1 MAFFNSRKPTNDEIT
16 KAGYAMYGLL
26 KEKNPFRSANE
37 IKNLIQRQINEC
49 NTLSELDSKWH
60 QLCKQYNLNPKQAF
74 QKYGPNNSNNN
85 SNTFTWE
92 NDTNNNAWNTGF
104 GGFNFS
110 ASQSSNVGKS
120 YPCTK
125 CDRFFGT
132 QKGLAGHLGWHA
144 KQEKEQNVKKF
155 EAELA
160 KHIKM
165 GTIKT
170 NKDGNPDKRTSE
182 YKALEAK
189 YFIYS

>member
-1 MAFFNSRKPTNDEIT
+1 
-16 KAGYAMYGLL
+16 MYGLL
-26 KEKNPFRSANE
+26 KEKNPFRSSNE
-37 IKNLIQRQINEC
+37 IKNLIQRQINGC

-85 SNTFTWE
+85 S
-92 NDTNNNAWNTGF
+92 WNTGF
-104 GGFNFS
+104 GGNNFNFS
-110 ASQSSNVGKS
+110 GSQSSNVGKS

-144 KQEKEQNVKKF
+144 KQEKEQNLKKF

-160 KHIKM
+160 KHVKK